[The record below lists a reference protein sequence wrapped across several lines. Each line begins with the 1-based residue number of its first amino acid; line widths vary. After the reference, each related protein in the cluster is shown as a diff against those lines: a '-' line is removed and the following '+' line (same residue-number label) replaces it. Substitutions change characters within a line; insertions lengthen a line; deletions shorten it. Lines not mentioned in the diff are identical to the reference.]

1 MATITISVD
10 DDVEKQFRETAKKVM
25 GNRKG
30 FLGRAVTEAMR
41 LWVREKTQ
49 AEIARTALELM
60 EKEYHLGTRHYT
72 SRKELHDR
80 S

>member
-10 DDVEKQFRETAKKVM
+10 DDVEKQFRETAKRVI

-30 FLGRAVTEAMR
+30 FLGRVVTEAMR
-41 LWVREKTQ
+41 LWVQEKSQ

-60 EKEYHLGTRHYT
+60 DKEYHLGTRRY
-72 SRKELHDR
+72 SGRKELHDR

>member
-10 DDVEKQFRETAKKVM
+10 DDVEKQFRETAKRVI

-41 LWVREKTQ
+41 LWVQEKSQ
-49 AEIARTALELM
+49 AEIARTALKLM
-60 EKEYHLGTRHYT
+60 DKEYHLGTRRY
-72 SRKELHDR
+72 SGRKELHDR

>member
-10 DDVEKQFRETAKKVM
+10 DDVDKQFRETAKKVM
-25 GNRKG
+25 GEKKG
-30 FLGRAVTEAMR
+30 FLGRAVMEAMR
-41 LWVREKTQ
+41 LWVQEKSQ

-60 EKEYHLGTRHYT
+60 EEEYHFGTRHYS